1 MLRELDSGRLAVAGH
16 GGGEIPRRV
25 EALLPRSARADR
37 SAGLS
42 RSGNGSADRM
52 ADDSREA
59 WQAEFARWYRAGYPQ
74 LVAEQL
80 ALRGDERQ
88 ARAAVRAAFLDA
100 WQRWHV
106 VRDLPDPVGWVAS
119 CARRL
124 PGVARRRPNEAWGGG
139 LARRAA
145 LEPVE
150 AALLDALG
158 QLPEVQRWTLV
169 PHHMAEVSAEQLA
182 EEQGAP
188 LPTVQ
193 VRLAHGRLALARWLD
208 GLASPGNA
216 VVDAARWTSGPI
228 EDWATHRLRRLGQ
241 ALASAA
247 EVEPLASVLG
257 GSTWRRRATVG
268 AAGAVLL
275 SGALGVALATNL
287 SLSPVDLSF
296 LRSGSV
302 GNAVPAAPT
311 VAPAEP
317 SLPAPDPAQPS
328 NAAPLPLPGTGAGA
342 GGVPGVP
349 APAPAIGPGGSA
361 GSSSSD
367 SDDDHDSSD
376 HDSSDDNS
384 SDHDRSD
391 RHHDRDRGTDDDH
404 GPRWSA
410 GYRPGMP
417 PGDWWSFYPG
427 PPRPPGQGQDQHR
440 GGQDQHPGGSG
451 RAENP
456 DRRDSPGQ
464 HDSQPDGHEASSNQD
479 HSQDHGRDQDHG
491 QGSSGQDSGSGSRSD
506 QGRGQ
511 RADHAPGQSH

>member
-1 MLRELDSGRLAVAGH
+1 MLRELDSGRQAAAEH

-25 EALLPRSARADR
+25 EFPRQAEAALPGSAR
-37 SAGLS
+37 SGGSGGLS
-42 RSGNGSADRM
+42 RSVNGSAARV

-106 VRDLPDPVGWVAS
+106 VRDLPDPVDWVAT
-119 CARRL
+119 CARGV
-124 PGVARRRPNEAWGGG
+124 PGVARRRPTEAWGGG
-139 LARRAA
+139 LAARAA
-145 LEPVE
+145 LQPVE

-208 GLASPGNA
+208 GLASREKA

-228 EDWATHRLRRLGQ
+228 EDWASHRLRRLGQ
-241 ALASAA
+241 ALATAA

-275 SGALGVALATNL
+275 SGALGVTLATNL

-296 LRSGSV
+296 LESGSV
-302 GNAVPAAPT
+302 GNTAPAAPAA
-311 VAPAEP
+311 APAGP

-328 NAAPLPLPGTGAGA
+328 NSGPLPLLGTGAGL
-342 GGVPGVP
+342 GGVPAVP
-349 APAPAIGPGGSA
+349 GTTPATGSA
-361 GSSSSD
+361 GSAGA
-367 SDDDHDSSD
+367 DSSD
-376 HDSSDDNS
+376 GDDSSDDDS
-384 SDHDRSD
+384 SDNDRSD
-391 RHHDRDRGTDDDH
+391 RHHDRDRVTDGDH

-410 GYRPGMP
+410 AYRPGMP
-417 PGDWWSFYPG
+417 PGDWWFYPG
-427 PPRPPGQGQDQHR
+427 SPRPPGQDQDQHR
-440 GGQDQHPGGSG
+440 GDQGQHARGSE
-451 RAENP
+451 RAENT
-456 DRRDSPGQ
+456 DGRDSQAQ
-464 HDSQPDGHEASSNQD
+464 HDSRSDGYEASNQD

-491 QGSSGQDSGSGSRSD
+491 QGSGSGQ
-506 QGRGQ
+506 
-511 RADHAPGQSH
+511 HAAHGPGQSR